1 LNYGHRI
8 GEGIISMRKTG
19 MATEDQVK
27 QLTLRIPNELHLRLK
42 LKCVKEGRPMGEVL
56 TELIQKYVDKT

>member
-1 LNYGHRI
+1 
-8 GEGIISMRKTG
+8 MRKTE

-27 QLTLRIPNELHLRLK
+27 QLTLRIPSELHLRLK

>member
-1 LNYGHRI
+1 MAKKK
-8 GEGIISMRKTG
+8 GEKKRD
-19 MATEDQVK
+19 EQFK
-27 QLTLRIPNELHLRLK
+27 QLTLRIPPELHLSLK